1 MNEYYRW
8 IYGKR
13 TVERINKWM
22 NITDEYMVYEQLN
35 ESINEWILPMN
46 IW

>member
-8 IYGKR
+8 IYGIR
-13 TVERINKWM
+13 TVEWIKKWM
-22 NITDEYMVYEQLN
+22 NITDEYMVNEQL
-35 ESINEWILPMN
+35 NEWILPMN